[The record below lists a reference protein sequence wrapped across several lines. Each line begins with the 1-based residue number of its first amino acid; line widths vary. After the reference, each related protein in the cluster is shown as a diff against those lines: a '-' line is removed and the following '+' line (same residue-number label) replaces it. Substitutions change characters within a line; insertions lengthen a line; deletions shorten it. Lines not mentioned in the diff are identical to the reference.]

1 MGGHLLSI
9 CWHSQHNACMASIT
23 IRDVPDETRDE
34 LAARAA
40 RSGRWLQEYLRAQL
54 VELARRLVAGQPLA
68 APHLMPVEA
77 ANILRRAAL
86 AGDLSDDIA
95 SLAHAD
101 LVALPAELF
110 PYEPFATRIW
120 ELRGAVTAYDAWYV
134 ALAESLAVP
143 LATLDGRLAR
153 APGPRCRFLG
163 PP

>member
-1 MGGHLLSI
+1 VT
-9 CWHSQHNACMASIT
+9 AVADASVI
-23 IRDVPDETRDE
+23 V
-34 LAARAA
+34 AALIDDGPA
-40 RSGRWLQEYLRAQL
+40 GRWAEQL
-54 VELARRLVAGQPLA
+54 IADQPLA
-68 APHLMPVEA
+68 APHLMPIEA

-86 AGDLSDDIA
+86 AGDVSDDIA

-110 PYEPFATRIW
+110 PYEPFADRVW
-120 ELRGAVTAYDAWYV
+120 ALRGAVTAYDAWYV
-134 ALAESLAVP
+134 ALAEALKAP